1 MEIKMKQFTIQFF
14 SIVAFT
20 NIHFISSFI
29 SNAHRNIPTS
39 SPSTSSLFI
48 FQTET
53 KSITSSTSNDNETN
67 NVIPFIIEELT
78 QFKANKASEEI
89 SDLVIKVFFEEEAE
103 LQSEKRSMT

>member
-1 MEIKMKQFTIQFF
+1 MKQFTIQLF
-14 SIVAFT
+14 SIVTFT

-29 SNAHRNIPTS
+29 SNVHRNIPTS
-39 SPSTSSLFI
+39 SSTSSLFI

-53 KSITSSTSNDNETN
+53 KSTTSSSANDNETS

-78 QFKANKASEEI
+78 QFKANKACEEI